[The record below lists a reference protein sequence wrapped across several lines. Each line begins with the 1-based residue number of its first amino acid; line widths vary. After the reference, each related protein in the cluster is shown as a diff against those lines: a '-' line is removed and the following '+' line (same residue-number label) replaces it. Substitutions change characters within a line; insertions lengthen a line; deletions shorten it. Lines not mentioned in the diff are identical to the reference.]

1 MGMKCRR
8 HDDDVLYWFVWISW
22 RLFLVF
28 YGCLVGMLQ
37 VSCSR
42 LWNVSWALC
51 KAARRPGDA
60 QEMPSRHP
68 GNSGEMPERCLR
80 DAREMTAR
88 WRILQASRGRFPGVS
103 LVFPGRLP
111 GISRASPGWLPGV
124 SRVAPGRLPGGSR
137 ASPGHLQGLS
147 WGVLEWCRQNSSILQ
162 SSHALHK
169 K

>member
-1 MGMKCRR
+1 MGMNCRR

-103 LVFPGRLP
+103 LVFPGCLP

-124 SRVAPGRLPGGSR
+124 SW
-137 ASPGHLQGLS
+137 ASPGVVLRRIRMMQAEFKHLAVVTRL
-147 WGVLEWCRQNSSILQ
+147 
-162 SSHALHK
+162 A
-169 K
+169 